1 MTRTRARCAL
11 LLTLAAVLAG
21 CLGKTPAA
29 VYYTLTPVAAELG
42 TPVAHADGQRSIGI
56 GPVKFPDE
64 LDRPAIV
71 TRSGSNRLEVNA
83 FRRWGGSLKKNVT
96 RVIEENLAYL
106 LQTERIMSRPW
117 ERDFQPDVRIALDIR
132 RFDGRLGEHA
142 DLNATWVLIDPEED
156 APLHVG
162 RTILQEATDGGDYDA
177 LVAAQSR
184 ALAGLCREIA
194 DALTDQYRPGDP
206 VEKP

>member
-1 MTRTRARCAL
+1 MMRTRARYAL

-29 VYYTLTPVAAELG
+29 VYYTLTPLAAELG

-71 TRSGSNRLEVNA
+71 TRSGSNRLEVNE
-83 FRRWGGSLKKNVT
+83 FRRWGGDLEKNVI
-96 RVIEENLAYL
+96 RVIEENLSYL
-106 LQTERIMSRPW
+106 LQTERVMARPW
-117 ERDFQPDVRIALDIR
+117 ERYFQPGVRIALDIR
-132 RFDGRLGEHA
+132 RFDGRLGEYA
-142 DLNATWVLIDPEED
+142 ALDATWVLIDPAQEK
-156 APLHVG
+156 PLHVG
-162 RTILQEATDGGDYDA
+162 RSVIQEAVDGDGYDA

-184 ALAGLCREIA
+184 TLARLCEEMAAVLVKRTA
-194 DALTDQYRPGDP
+194 GA
-206 VEKP
+206 